1 MQSQKKKRGERVE
14 NVLHH
19 RVRVGPAN
27 LPTMFN
33 SWFKAGEKSL
43 KVLSLSSEE
52 NSDVISWFDTQE
64 KKVLMINMN
73 LARNCPSW
81 SICSIS
87 VCPKLIAL
95 VSTAS
100 NVLLNGVEEFL
111 TSGSDSI
118 IKYTFFKKKV
128 TNGHELEN
136 QLASWLCFRFMS
148 SFYLSNQSQRFFSIV
163 LINVPFGLCYFWEI
177 AKHLFSSMSVY
188 LKIYPVIAK
197 WVVKQADKWNTP
209 N

>member
-1 MQSQKKKRGERVE
+1 
-14 NVLHH
+14 
-19 RVRVGPAN
+19 
-27 LPTMFN
+27 
-33 SWFKAGEKSL
+33 
-43 KVLSLSSEE
+43 
-52 NSDVISWFDTQE
+52 
-64 KKVLMINMN
+64 MN

-87 VCPKLIAL
+87 ICPKLIAS
-95 VSTAS
+95 VSIAS

-118 IKYTFFKKKV
+118 IKYTFLKNV
-128 TNGHELEN
+128 TNGQELEN

-163 LINVPFGLCYFWEI
+163 LINVHFRLCYFWEI
-177 AKHLFSSMSVY
+177 AKHLFSSMNVY

-197 WVVKQADKWNTP
+197 WVVKQDKWNTSK
-209 N
+209 